1 MFFVFEVERL
11 KDKILSSPRKK
22 KKIVAPTLK
31 DKSKDKTIGD
41 MIKRWIKL

>member
-11 KDKILSSPRKK
+11 KDKILSSPRK

-41 MIKRWIKL
+41 MIKHWIKL